1 MVERL
6 RNAIE
11 KARERRRA
19 AAASEGEASASHTAA
34 AASGAAAGTS
44 RGMALSAPP
53 PPLWELL
60 PEARIDPKVFERN
73 RLVTWQKTDPAHMQF
88 DLLRTK
94 LLRALADNGWRRIAI
109 TSPTKGCGKT
119 LVAAN
124 LAFSLARQPDIRT
137 ALIDLDLRVP
147 GLANMLGI
155 SDASPIS
162 WFLNGTS
169 PIESFLSRFGDNLAL
184 GFNGERVRDST
195 EMIQSERCG
204 QVLGDLIDRLDPDVV
219 IYDLPPMLVGDDAVA
234 SLSRVDGVLLVAAVG
249 HSTPDEI
256 AECERLIPEDTR
268 FLGVLLNK
276 AVDAEATQYDYA

>member
-6 RNAIE
+6 RNAID

-19 AAASEGEASASHTAA
+19 AMAGSGEVAA
-34 AASGAAAGTS
+34 APDAAPH
-44 RGMALSAPP
+44 APA

-73 RLVTWQKTDPAHMQF
+73 RLVTWQKSDPAHMQF

-124 LAFSLARQPDIRT
+124 LAFSLARQPDIRA

-147 GLANMLGI
+147 GLANMLGVA
-155 SDASPIS
+155 DASPIS

-204 QVLGDLIDRLDPDVV
+204 QVLDDLIARLDPDVV

-256 AECERLIPEDTR
+256 AACERLIPEDTR
-268 FLGVLLNK
+268 FLGLLLNK
-276 AVDAEATQYDYA
+276 AVNAEATQYEYA